1 MFSSSRLTELAL
13 HIGLLGQVAL
23 LADLTKPWMPVWLF
37 IGILLLPYVIRLFFP
52 REEWP
57 NRVGRLLHVIA
68 AGWYI
73 AITIVILIALFLGHS
88 QKGQEICLFFIL
100 LGFIASLRVLT
111 MTSRQKSE
119 TESESN

>member
-13 HIGLLGQVAL
+13 YIGLLGQVAL

-37 IGILLLPYVIRLFFP
+37 IGILLLPYAIRLFFP

-57 NRVGRLLHVIA
+57 NRAGRILHVIA

-73 AITIVILIALFLGHS
+73 AITIVILIALFLGHNP
-88 QKGQEICLFFIL
+88 KGQEICLFLIL
-100 LGFIASLRVLT
+100 LGLLASLRVLT
-111 MTSRQKSE
+111 MTTRRISDP
-119 TESESN
+119 